1 MESEETRKTQRSE
14 ETEFVEREVELA
26 EKYGVEP
33 KTVRLLRQVVEDV
46 FAEREYEVDIG
57 EFAREQLLA
66 KKFNVPIEKVRQ
78 LGDLTAAL
86 FERILKEQAEEKAET
101 VQTQKSKQETIEGIK
116 LNVANNVR
124 RELCAYNR
132 RAQHEVLTTI
142 LAEVSQITDRADMLI
157 TMEDKVRAICDN
169 LDVKTKAF
177 ITAIEELS
185 RVEGLSIGVDYG
197 SDIIYETLHDEKYIK
212 AALEENPE
220 DGNLAILAE
229 IYKLS
234 RLINEADSKLN

>member
-1 MESEETRKTQRSE
+1 METHETKQIE
-14 ETEFVEREVELA
+14 WADREMELA
-26 EKYGVEP
+26 EKFGVEP
-33 KTVRLLRQVVEDV
+33 KTVRLLRQIVDDV
-46 FAEREYEVDIG
+46 FAELEYSADKG
-57 EFAREQLLA
+57 EDALVKLLA
-66 KKFNVPIEKVRQ
+66 KRFNLPIEKVRQ

-86 FERILKEQAEEKAET
+86 LERMLKDQAEEKAET